1 MISLCIA
8 KEEIDCMKRKGVE
21 EVHRS
26 TGCQVALGEMKR
38 KWEERLKKVEELAS
52 HYERNPLLPVYRP
65 KLSKPFQP
73 SPVWKIFCRQA
84 EAFHYVKTCE
94 EDVHV
99 FALEKNTQNGQRF
112 YLVTT
117 YYELW
122 FYYAKGYKTSLMHC
136 YEVIPENDACKLYFD
151 LEFYKPA
158 NPGADGKSMVA
169 KLIELVSR
177 KLEEFYDVSCSAK
190 DVLNLDSSTDEK
202 FSRHL
207 IFLPHKTVFKNN
219 IHVGNFVRT
228 ILQPAVALMESKAA
242 ALIPEEG
249 AGYVYRC
256 PAPAGG
262 LNSSL
267 RNLPALEDASRS
279 WPSVAHKTM
288 EIETSHQGENS
299 EFSFLV
305 VNDKEGGKQ
314 LFVDLG
320 VYTKNRNF
328 RVYKSS
334 KAGKNVILKIAE
346 DNKFVPKCE
355 RNISLEE
362 AYFLS
367 SLVCNVGSRDDT
379 KILISG
385 SSEEERKMSAFLNS
399 KTTRST
405 RAFVLTDSIKGYQDS
420 PYPEIDSF
428 VRSLVN
434 KDGVQGGIRQWNYFS
449 LEEIIVYDI
458 SGYRWCENIGR
469 AHKSNNIM
477 ILVDLK
483 KEVWYQKCHDPVCR
497 EKNFKSQ
504 SFPLPPRICLP
515 FLFKEEEEHMLM
527 DESEN
532 TEEKVELHSNGTD
545 LSKSSLLQEN
555 GLSRDFLLSDAMWD
569 NASDDVW
576 FLEATDDVELA
587 EAANDGVNDDTEE
600 TPDEVLLEALRR
612 QGTCAEEQS

>member
-1 MISLCIA
+1 
-8 KEEIDCMKRKGVE
+8 
-21 EVHRS
+21 
-26 TGCQVALGEMKR
+26 MKR

-52 HYERNPLLPVYRP
+52 YYERNPLLPVYRP

-73 SPVWKIFCRQA
+73 SAVWKIFCRQA
-84 EAFHYVKTCE
+84 EAFHYVKNCE

-117 YYELW
+117 YCELW
-122 FYYAKGYKTSLMHC
+122 FYYTKDYKTSLMHC
-136 YEVIPENDACKLYFD
+136 YEVIPEKDACKLYFD
-151 LEFYKPA
+151 LEFYKPS

-169 KLIELVSR
+169 KLIELVNK
-177 KLEEFYDVSCSAK
+177 KLEEIYDVNCSVK

-228 ILQPAVALMESKAA
+228 LLQPAVALLER
-242 ALIPEEG
+242 E
-249 AGYVYRC
+249 
-256 PAPAGG
+256 APALPPEGRASRVFQSSAPTGG
-262 LNSSL
+262 LEGSL
-267 RNLPALEDASRS
+267 INLPAVDASES
-279 WPSVAHKTM
+279 CPSVAHETT
-288 EIETSHQGENS
+288 ETETSQQGENS
-299 EFSFLV
+299 EYSFLL
-305 VNDKEGGKQ
+305 VNDKEGRKQ

-328 RVYKSS
+328 RMYKSS

-346 DNKFVPKCE
+346 DNKFVPTSEK
-355 RNISLEE
+355 NVSLEE

-367 SLVCNVGSRDDT
+367 SLVCNVGMHKNNT
-379 KILISG
+379 CG
-385 SSEEERKMSAFLNS
+385 
-399 KTTRST
+399 
-405 RAFVLTDSIKGYQDS
+405 FVLTESIEGYQES

-428 VRSLVN
+428 VRSLVS

-515 FLFKEEEEHMLM
+515 FLFKEEEEYAVM
-527 DESEN
+527 DQSEN
-532 TEEKVELHSNGTD
+532 KKGHSDPTD
-545 LSKSSLLQEN
+545 VSKRSVFQENCMSRDLLQADTAWEHA
-555 GLSRDFLLSDAMWD
+555 GDDA
-569 NASDDVW
+569 W
-576 FLEATDDVELA
+576 FLEATDDAELA
-587 EAANDGVNDDTEE
+587 EAASDGLNGDTEE
-600 TPDEVLLEALRR
+600 IPDEVLLEAARK
-612 QGTCAEEQS
+612 